1 MFINK
6 LNCGHTCSTKKFYQ
20 RIFMVSHSLILPKVN
35 GLLYEVNIQYIITF
49 LWLLRC
55 ERVQIQVPGG
65 ITAKI
70 TDKTAAVRQTD
81 RQTCNH
87 ISHGI
92 VNGNCLV

>member
-1 MFINK
+1 
-6 LNCGHTCSTKKFYQ
+6 
-20 RIFMVSHSLILPKVN
+20 MVSHSLILPKVN

-81 RQTCNH
+81 RQTDMQPH
-87 ISHGI
+87 IAWDCKWQLSGLNI
-92 VNGNCLV
+92 WDSAI